1 MGHWVYNIND
11 IDMYVPNYG
20 HLVVIDSRYVDVDPD
35 TTTGPRLYK
44 IVSPT
49 LYDVNDTVNINQAII
64 DDFKKIFNRADFTN
78 NFNRNYGMATPD
90 NSILDLI
97 DRLRSSTKP
106 NIRDIL
112 IECFSEYLHN
122 RVGTLLSKT
131 EKDGLSLTA
140 MPKLTKGKLVVYQSR
155 YDEYTWAIY
164 NRDID
169 KKKEI
174 IIRDNTG
181 TLIYKTVFSH
191 SLIEHPD
198 SNNINQTSEK
208 NFRLNKDSLIDSYKL
223 E

>member
-1 MGHWVYNIND
+1 M
-11 IDMYVPNYG
+11 
-20 HLVVIDSRYVDVDPD
+20 
-35 TTTGPRLYK
+35 
-44 IVSPT
+44 
-49 LYDVNDTVNINQAII
+49 
-64 DDFKKIFNRADFTN
+64 FKQ
-78 NFNRNYGMATPD
+78 YGMVVPD
-90 NSILDLI
+90 EALDLMEK
-97 DRLRSSTKP
+97 LHKSSKN
-106 NIRDIL
+106 NIKDII
-112 IECFSEYLHN
+112 IECFSDYFHN
-122 RVGTLLSKT
+122 KVGTLLTRT
-131 EKDGLSLTA
+131 EKDGLQMNVQPRLIS
-140 MPKLTKGKLVVYQSR
+140 GKLVAYQSR